1 MGIPDEDV
9 ALVRSSTDIVALIGE
24 YTPLKRVGRR
34 FVGLCPFHAEKSGS
48 FSVNAEEGLY
58 YCFGCQASG
67 DPITFLRAIEACTF
81 VEAVERLAAK
91 AGVTIRNDSEGPD
104 REARDRRQ
112 ALYDAM
118 EKSVAFYHDRLLK
131 HEDAARARQYLR
143 SRGLESEI
151 VRQFRLGW
159 APEGGNNLVRAVK
172 ALPNSL
178 AGAGL
183 VVQGN
188 YGPRD
193 SFRGRVIFPIFQADG
208 KAVALGGRLV
218 PGVGDGQGPKYRN
231 SPETPIYQKRST
243 LYALN
248 LSRQAIVQTGEVI
261 VCEGYTDVI
270 GFFRVGLG
278 RAVATCG
285 TALTEDHFK
294 LLARFGRRIILAFDA
309 DGAGQSAAARV
320 YEWEKRHEI
329 EVLVADLPKGEDPGD
344 LASDDPDRLR
354 AAVEGAKTYLE
365 FRVKR
370 ALDAEDLRNP
380 EARARAAERAIQV
393 IAEHPNELVRDQYL
407 MQVADLTRSDPGQLR
422 PQLAA
427 AVARQRVSNS
437 SASKSRGKGASGGS
451 ASGTPGAAAGTGSGS
466 ASLAGRSGRPEDEPP
481 PRDEDAPPDEG
492 YGYRPGG
499 PGSGSAA
506 PRSTTLRVSPGLR
519 AGRDAL
525 ALAIHEPA
533 DMASRLDEALFADPL
548 QRRAFK
554 ALASAGSL
562 HDAISHADDEVARL
576 LVELANSDPEIG
588 ADQVVV
594 ALVRATTQDALTEL
608 EAQVRQAQT
617 AGDNARLVRIA
628 PLVPWLKA
636 ELEVFGE
643 VGAGNHPPRAV
654 IEAADRLVAWL
665 ASRGGEDG

>member
-34 FVGLCPFHAEKSGS
+34 YVGLCPFHAEKSGS

-67 DPITFLRAIEACTF
+67 DAITFLRAIEGCTF

-118 EKSVAFYHDRLLK
+118 EKSVAFYHDRLLR
-131 HEDAARARQYLR
+131 HDDAARARQYLR
-143 SRGLESEI
+143 SRGLESDI

-172 ALPNSL
+172 ALPNAL

-309 DGAGQSAAARV
+309 DGAGQSAAARF

-329 EVLVADLPKGEDPGD
+329 EVLVADLPRGEDPGD

-370 ALDAEDLRNP
+370 ALEAEDLRNP

-407 MQVADLTRSDPGQLR
+407 MQVADLTRTDPGHLR

-427 AVARQRVSNS
+427 AIAHYRT
-437 SASKSRGKGASGGS
+437 AAK
-451 ASGTPGAAAGTGSGS
+451 GAAAKPS
-466 ASLAGRSGRPEDEPP
+466 AKVATPTADEPP

-492 YGYRPGG
+492 YGYQPGG
-499 PGSGSAA
+499 PGSGSAT
-506 PRSTTLRVSPGLR
+506 PRSATLRPSPGLR

-533 DMASRLDEALFADPL
+533 PMASRLDQALFADPL
-548 QRRAFK
+548 QKRAFK
-554 ALASAGSL
+554 ALASASSL
-562 HDAISHADDEVARL
+562 HDAIEHSDDEVARL

-594 ALVRATTQDALTEL
+594 ALVRATTQDAMTEL

-617 AGDNARLVRIA
+617 AGDDARLGRIA

-636 ELEVFGE
+636 ELEVFGD
-643 VGAGNHPPRAV
+643 VGAGDHPPRAV